1 VWNTLPADRIDF
13 SFFAAFERTVQQID
27 FSTFLLCF
35 SGLLSVSFVAL
46 LADSRAPFGNVESLA
61 CQACKFSVVDNP
73 VRTRFHVYVITFC
86 VYVFMC
92 ENKDDDDDDD
102 EVAQPLKGSLVAN
115 ELN

>member
-1 VWNTLPADRIDF
+1 
-13 SFFAAFERTVQQID
+13 
-27 FSTFLLCF
+27 
-35 SGLLSVSFVAL
+35 VAL

-61 CQACKFSVVDNP
+61 RQACKFSVVDNP

-92 ENKDDDDDDD
+92 ENKDDDDDD